1 MNESIIMNFLQ
12 SQNIERNRQQEKQI
26 LYLDITE
33 LEASKEN
40 FYGIRD
46 LETLKASISLK
57 GLLQPILVTEGEEGR
72 YTVLGGGRRR
82 QAIAELVNE
91 GREDLRKVPCIVSDT
106 RLQGEDAE
114 DQEEDRETKELLNRL
129 DIISANSFREK
140 TDWEKL
146 EETVQIGSI
155 IKDLK
160 KLGKIKGNVREMQ
173 AELSGTTGT
182 QIARYNAILNNL
194 SEELTE
200 AFKNNDFGISVAY
213 ELSRLTEEYQKQAW
227 ELFLENKI
235 LTLPDTE
242 RLHRLQKEAEQ
253 IQGQV
258 EMHEWLQKEE
268 DCKETEDQ
276 EEPEEE
282 TKEIKPEVQQETL
295 PEEKTLKKPDEQKR
309 AYLKDLAKHLIMSMH
324 DWFLE
329 DFTNRVL
336 MVDESPKEIKK
347 KIGANNATWY
357 FSTEKGV
364 AHANMRIDCVQIW
377 DEKSNYVGNYGWFYL
392 ATAIQ
397 SMWNEVMLEND
408 AKTVE
413 EPERTLPEERQIPIK
428 HRCIT
433 GLNPS
438 GNCNCCGNDGTVEC
452 CGQCGDRNSCNA
464 ACGWLEP
471 VVTQQQQKETVQQ
484 ETKEESKHEP
494 VKEEQQT
501 EEYEKYE
508 QASEKTD
515 IEILKEELEK
525 AQKYLT
531 LLQEEF
537 TEKDIRVRR
546 QKIIVDALAGMLA
559 ETDNEIPEPVQP
571 PLPEMKNDKQ
581 RKEWINNY
589 RSWGIWYKDEHT
601 GATYYRYQFENG
613 ADLIVEEYET
623 ESEYMGI
630 LYTSSY
636 LHLIGGPEPARKSG
650 IPKWTRNKKY
660 NRYPNS
666 ETELVEFLK
675 ELQKRK

>member
-12 SQNIERNRQQEKQI
+12 SQNIERNRKQEKQI

-33 LEASKEN
+33 LKASKEN

-57 GLLQPILVTEGEEGR
+57 GLLQPILVTKGEEGK

-82 QAIAELVNE
+82 QAIEELVNE
-91 GREDLRKVPCIVSDT
+91 GREDLRKVPCIISDT
-106 RLQGEDAE
+106 KLQGEDTE
-114 DQEEDRETKELLNRL
+114 DQEEDREMKDLLNRL

-146 EETVQIGSI
+146 EETVQIGNI

-160 KLGKIKGNVREMQ
+160 RLGKIKGNVREMQ
-173 AELSGTTGT
+173 VELSGTTGT

-268 DCKETEDQ
+268 ACKETEDQ

-282 TKEIKPEVQQETL
+282 TKEIKPE
-295 PEEKTLKKPDEQKR
+295 
-309 AYLKDLAKHLIMSMH
+309 
-324 DWFLE
+324 
-329 DFTNRVL
+329 
-336 MVDESPKEIKK
+336 
-347 KIGANNATWY
+347 G
-357 FSTEKGV
+357 
-364 AHANMRIDCVQIW
+364 
-377 DEKSNYVGNYGWFYL
+377 
-392 ATAIQ
+392 
-397 SMWNEVMLEND
+397 
-408 AKTVE
+408 
-413 EPERTLPEERQIPIK
+413 
-428 HRCIT
+428 
-433 GLNPS
+433 
-438 GNCNCCGNDGTVEC
+438 
-452 CGQCGDRNSCNA
+452 
-464 ACGWLEP
+464 
-471 VVTQQQQKETVQQ
+471 QQ
-484 ETKEESKHEP
+484 ETKEESKYEP

-508 QASEKTD
+508 QASEETD
-515 IEILKEELEK
+515 IELLKEELEK
-525 AQKYLT
+525 AQRYLT
-531 LLQEEF
+531 MLLEAY

-546 QKIIVDALAGMLA
+546 QKLIVDALAGMLA
-559 ETDNEIPEPVQP
+559 EIDNEIPEPVQP
-571 PLPEMKNDKQ
+571 PLPEMKNNDQ
-581 RKEWINNY
+581 RKEWLNNY

-613 ADLIVEEYET
+613 ADLIVEEYES
-623 ESEYMGI
+623 ESEYTGI
-630 LYTSSY
+630 YISSY
-636 LHLIGGPEPARKSG
+636 LHLIGGPEPVRKSG
-650 IPKWTRNKKY
+650 ISKWTRNKKY

-675 ELQKRK
+675 ELQKGK

>member
-46 LETLKASISLK
+46 LEALKASISLK
-57 GLLQPILVTEGEEGR
+57 GLLQPILVTEGEWGR

-82 QAIAELVNE
+82 QAIEELVNE

-106 RLQGEDAE
+106 RLQGEDTE
-114 DQEEDRETKELLNRL
+114 DQEEDREMKELLNRL

-146 EETVQIGSI
+146 EETVQIGNI

-242 RLHRLQKEAEQ
+242 RLRGLQKEAEQ
-253 IQGQV
+253 IPGQV

-268 DCKETEDQ
+268 ACKEIEDQ

-282 TKEIKPEVQQETL
+282 AKEIKSEVQQEAL
-295 PEEKTLKKPDEQKR
+295 PEEKTLKKPDEQER
-309 AYLKDLAKHLIMSMH
+309 RYLKDLAKHLIMSMH

-329 DFTNRVL
+329 DFTNRV
-336 MVDESPKEIKK
+336 MKVDKSVKELKK
-347 KIGANNATWY
+347 KIGECSITWH
-357 FSTEKGV
+357 FSTKKGT
-364 AHANMRIDCVQIW
+364 AHANLFEDYVQLW
-377 DEKSNYVGNYGWFYL
+377 DEKYNYMGNYNHFYL
-392 ATAIQ
+392 AAAIQ
-397 SMWNEVMLEND
+397 SAWNEVAIENT

-413 EPERTLPEERQIPIK
+413 EPEQTLPEEQQIPIEP
-428 HRCIT
+428 RCIT

-438 GNCNCCGNDGTVEC
+438 GNCNCCGNDGMVEC

-471 VVTQQQQKETVQQ
+471 VATQQQQKETVQQ
-484 ETKEESKHEP
+484 ETKEESKYEP

-508 QASEKTD
+508 QASEETD
-515 IEILKEELEK
+515 IELLKEELEK
-525 AQKYLT
+525 AQRYLT
-531 LLQEEF
+531 MLLKAY

-546 QKIIVDALAGMLA
+546 QKLIVDALAGMLA
-559 ETDNEIPEPVQP
+559 EIDNEILEPVQT
-571 PLPEMKNDKQ
+571 PLPEMKNNDQ
-581 RKEWINNY
+581 RKEWLNNY

-613 ADLIVEEYET
+613 ADLIVEEYES
-623 ESEYMGI
+623 ESEYTGI
-630 LYTSSY
+630 YIRSY
-636 LHLIGGPEPARKSG
+636 LHLIGGSEPVRKSG

-675 ELQKRK
+675 ELQKGK

>member
-12 SQNIERNRQQEKQI
+12 SQNIERNRQEKQI
-26 LYLDITE
+26 LYLDITD

-57 GLLQPILVTEGEEGR
+57 GLLQPILVTKGEEGR

-82 QAIAELVNE
+82 QAIEELVNE

-106 RLQGEDAE
+106 KLQGKDTE
-114 DQEEDRETKELLNRL
+114 DQEEDREMKELLNRL

-146 EETVQIGSI
+146 EETVQIGNI

-253 IQGQV
+253 IPGQV
-258 EMHEWLQKEE
+258 EVHEWLQKEE

-282 TKEIKPEVQQETL
+282 TKEIKPEGQQETL
-295 PEEKTLKKPDEQKR
+295 PEEKALKKPDEKER
-309 AYLKDLAKHLIMSMH
+309 GYLKDLAKHLIMSMH

-329 DFTNRVL
+329 DFTNRVM
-336 MVDESPKEIKK
+336 MVDKSVKELKK
-347 KIGANNATWY
+347 KIGECSITWH
-357 FSTEKGV
+357 FSTKKGT
-364 AHANMRIDCVQIW
+364 AHANLFEDYVQLW
-377 DEKSNYVGNYGWFYL
+377 DEKYNYMGNYNHFYL
-392 ATAIQ
+392 AAAIQ
-397 SMWNEVMLEND
+397 SAWNEVAIENT

-413 EPERTLPEERQIPIK
+413 EPEQTLPEEQQIPIEP
-428 HRCIT
+428 RCIT

-471 VVTQQQQKETVQQ
+471 VATQQQQKETVQQ

-494 VKEEQQT
+494 VEEEQQT

-508 QASEKTD
+508 QVTGKTD
-515 IEILKEELEK
+515 IELLKEEFEK
-525 AQKYLT
+525 AQRYLT
-531 LLQEEF
+531 MLLEAY

-546 QKIIVDALAGMLA
+546 QKLIVDALAGMLA
-559 ETDNEIPEPVQP
+559 EIDNEIPEPVQP
-571 PLPEMKNDKQ
+571 PLPEMKNNDQ
-581 RKEWINNY
+581 RKEWLNNY

-613 ADLIVEEYET
+613 ADLIVEEYES
-623 ESEYMGI
+623 ESKYTGI
-630 LYTSSY
+630 YISSY
-636 LHLIGGPEPARKSG
+636 LHLIGGPEPVRKSG

-666 ETELVEFLK
+666 KTELVEFLK
-675 ELQKRK
+675 ELQKGK

>member
-57 GLLQPILVTEGEEGR
+57 GLLQPILVTKGEEGR

-82 QAIAELVNE
+82 QAIEELVNE

-106 RLQGEDAE
+106 RLQGEEAE
-114 DQEEDRETKELLNRL
+114 SQEEDWEMKELLNRL

-146 EETVQIGSI
+146 EETVQIGNI

-160 KLGKIKGNVREMQ
+160 RLGKIKGNVREMQ
-173 AELSGTTGT
+173 VELSGTTGT

-253 IQGQV
+253 IQGQM
-258 EMHEWLQKEE
+258 EIHEWLQKEE
-268 DCKETEDQ
+268 TCKEIEDQ
-276 EEPEEE
+276 EESQGEA
-282 TKEIKPEVQQETL
+282 KEIKPEVQQETL
-295 PEEKTLKKPDEQKR
+295 PEEKPLKKPDEQER
-309 AYLKDLAKHLIMSMH
+309 RYLKDLAKHLIMSMH

-329 DFTNRVL
+329 DYTNRVM
-336 MVDESPKEIKK
+336 MVNRSPKEIKE
-347 KIGANNATWY
+347 KIGLNHRTRY

-364 AHANMRIDCVQIW
+364 AHANLFEDYVQIW
-377 DEKSNYVGNYGWFYL
+377 DERSKCLGDYDWFYL
-392 ATAIQ
+392 AAAIQ
-397 SMWNEVMLEND
+397 SAWNEVALED
-408 AKTVE
+408 AAKTEE
-413 EPERTLPEERQIPIK
+413 EPEETIGEVQQIPK
-428 HRCIT
+428 E
-433 GLNPS
+433 
-438 GNCNCCGNDGTVEC
+438 DGY
-452 CGQCGDRNSCNA
+452 A
-464 ACGWLEP
+464 
-471 VVTQQQQKETVQQ
+471 TQMHQKETVQQ

-515 IEILKEELEK
+515 IELLKEELKK
-525 AQKYLT
+525 AQRYLT
-531 LLQEEF
+531 MLLEEY
-537 TEKDIRVRR
+537 TEKDMRVRR
-546 QKIIVDALAGMLA
+546 QKLIVDALAGMFA
-559 ETDNEIPEPVQP
+559 EIDNEIPELVQP
-571 PLPEMKNDKQ
+571 PLPEMKNNDQ
-581 RKEWINNY
+581 RKEWLNNY

-613 ADLIVEEYET
+613 ADLIVEEYES
-623 ESEYMGI
+623 ESEYTGI
-630 LYTSSY
+630 YISSY
-636 LHLIGGPEPARKSG
+636 LHLIGGPEPVRKSG

-675 ELQKRK
+675 ELQKGK

>member
-1 MNESIIMNFLQ
+1 MNESIIMSFLQ

-33 LEASKEN
+33 LKASKEN

-46 LETLKASISLK
+46 LETLKASIALK
-57 GLLQPILVTEGEEGR
+57 GLLQPLLVTEGEEGR

-82 QAIAELVNE
+82 QAIEELVNE

-106 RLQGEDAE
+106 RLQGEEAE
-114 DQEEDRETKELLNRL
+114 DQEEDREMKELLSRL

-146 EETVQIGSI
+146 EETVQIGNI

-160 KLGKIKGNVREMQ
+160 RLGKIKGNVREMQ
-173 AELSGTTGT
+173 AKLSGTTGT

-194 SEELTE
+194 SEKLTE

-268 DCKETEDQ
+268 KCKETEDQ
-276 EEPEEE
+276 EEQEKELE
-282 TKEIKPEVQQETL
+282 EIKPEMQQEAL
-295 PEEKTLKKPDEQKR
+295 PEEKTLKKPDEQER
-309 AYLKDLAKHLIMSMH
+309 GYLEDLAKHLIMSMH

-336 MVDESPKEIKK
+336 LVDESPKEIKR
-347 KIGANNATWY
+347 KIGANNAAWY

-364 AHANMRIDCVQIW
+364 AHANLFEDYVQLW
-377 DEKSNYVGNYGWFYL
+377 DERSNYIGDYDWFYL
-392 ATAIQ
+392 AEAIQ
-397 SMWNEVMLEND
+397 SMWNEVVLEN
-408 AKTVE
+408 AEKTATEPEEKTVE
-413 EPERTLPEERQIPIK
+413 EQQIP
-428 HRCIT
+428 
-433 GLNPS
+433 
-438 GNCNCCGNDGTVEC
+438 
-452 CGQCGDRNSCNA
+452 
-464 ACGWLEP
+464 LENGCD
-471 VVTQQQQKETVQQ
+471 TRQQQKETMQQ

-494 VKEEQQT
+494 VGEEQQT
-501 EEYEKYE
+501 EKHEKYE
-508 QASEKTD
+508 QTSDKTD
-515 IEILKEELEK
+515 IQLLKEELEK
-525 AQKYLT
+525 AKKYLR
-531 LLQEEF
+531 LLREEF

-546 QKIIVDALAGMLA
+546 EKLIVGALAGMLA
-559 ETDNEIPEPVQP
+559 EIDDEITEPVQP
-571 PLPEMKNDKQ
+571 PLPEMKNNDQ
-581 RKEWINNY
+581 RKEWLNNY

-601 GATYYRYQFENG
+601 GATYYRYRFENE
-613 ADLIVEEYET
+613 AELIVEEYEC
-623 ESEYMGI
+623 ESEYVAK
-630 LYTSSY
+630 YTSSY
-636 LHLIGGPEPARKSG
+636 LHLIGGPKPVRKNG
-650 IPKWTRNKKY
+650 ISKWTRHKKY
-660 NRYPNS
+660 NKHPNS

-675 ELQKRK
+675 ELQKGK

>member
-33 LEASKEN
+33 LKASKEN

-46 LETLKASISLK
+46 LETLKASIALK
-57 GLLQPILVTEGEEGR
+57 GLLQPLLVTEGEEGR

-106 RLQGEDAE
+106 RLQGEETE
-114 DQEEDRETKELLNRL
+114 DQEEDREMKDLLSRL

-160 KLGKIKGNVREMQ
+160 RLGKIKGNVREMQ

-268 DCKETEDQ
+268 KCEEIEDQ
-276 EEPEEE
+276 EETEEE
-282 TKEIKPEVQQETL
+282 TKEIKPEVQQEVL
-295 PEEKTLKKPDEQKR
+295 PEEKQLKKPDEQER
-309 AYLKDLAKHLIMSMH
+309 GYLKDLAKHLITSMH

-336 MVDESPKEIKK
+336 MVDEGPKEIKK
-347 KIGANNATWY
+347 KIGANNAAWY
-357 FSTEKGV
+357 FYTERGV

-377 DEKSNYVGNYGWFYL
+377 DERSNYIGNYDWFYL
-392 ATAIQ
+392 AAAIQ
-397 SMWNEVMLEND
+397 YAWNEVALENA
-408 AKTVE
+408 AKTATEPEGKAVE
-413 EPERTLPEERQIPIK
+413 EQQIPSENG
-428 HRCIT
+428 C
-433 GLNPS
+433 
-438 GNCNCCGNDGTVEC
+438 D
-452 CGQCGDRNSCNA
+452 
-464 ACGWLEP
+464 
-471 VVTQQQQKETVQQ
+471 TQQQQKETVQQ

-494 VKEEQQT
+494 VEEEQQT

-508 QASEKTD
+508 QVTEKTD
-515 IEILKEELEK
+515 IELLKEELEK
-525 AQKYLT
+525 AQRYLT
-531 LLQEEF
+531 MLLEAY

-546 QKIIVDALAGMLA
+546 QKLIVGALAGMLA
-559 ETDNEIPEPVQP
+559 EIDNEIVEPVQP
-571 PLPEMKNDKQ
+571 PLPKMKNNEQ
-581 RKEWINNY
+581 REKWLNSY

-601 GATYYRYQFENG
+601 GTTYYRYKFENG
-613 ADLIVEEYET
+613 ADLIVEEYE
-623 ESEYMGI
+623 SEYAGMHI
-630 LYTSSY
+630 ASY
-636 LHLIGGPEPARKSG
+636 LHLIGGPEPARKGG
-650 IPKWTRNKKY
+650 IPKWTRHKKY

-666 ETELVEFLK
+666 RMELVEFLK
-675 ELQKRK
+675 ELQKGK

>member
-12 SQNIERNRQQEKQI
+12 SQNIERDRQQEKQI

-57 GLLQPILVTEGEEGR
+57 GLLQPILVTEGEEGK

-91 GREDLRKVPCIVSDT
+91 GREDLRKVPCIISDT
-106 RLQGEDAE
+106 RLQGEDTE
-114 DQEEDRETKELLNRL
+114 DQEEDREMKELLNRL

-146 EETVQIGSI
+146 EEAVQIGNI

-213 ELSRLTEEYQKQAW
+213 ELSKLTEEYQKQAW

-253 IQGQV
+253 IPGQV
-258 EMHEWLQKEE
+258 EMHERLQKEE
-268 DCKETEDQ
+268 ACKETEDQ

-282 TKEIKPEVQQETL
+282 TKEIKPEGQQEAF
-295 PEEKTLKKPDEQKR
+295 PEEKTLKKPDNQER
-309 AYLKDLAKHLIMSMH
+309 GYLKDLAKHLIMSMH

-329 DFTNRVL
+329 DFTNRVT
-336 MVDESPKEIKK
+336 MVNKSVKELKQ
-347 KIGANNATWY
+347 KIGECSITWH
-357 FSTEKGV
+357 FSTGKGT
-364 AHANMRIDCVQIW
+364 AHANLFENYIQLW
-377 DEKSNYVGNYGWFYL
+377 DEKYNYMGNYDHFYL
-392 ATAIQ
+392 AAAIQ
-397 SMWNEVMLEND
+397 STWNEVTLENI

-413 EPERTLPEERQIPIK
+413 EPEETMPESQQIPK
-428 HRCIT
+428 
-433 GLNPS
+433 G
-438 GNCNCCGNDGTVEC
+438 DGY
-452 CGQCGDRNSCNA
+452 A
-464 ACGWLEP
+464 
-471 VVTQQQQKETVQQ
+471 TQMHQKETVQQ
-484 ETKEESKHEP
+484 ETKEESKYEP
-494 VKEEQQT
+494 VEEEQQT
-501 EEYEKYE
+501 EGYEKYE
-508 QASEKTD
+508 QASEETD
-515 IEILKEELEK
+515 IELLKEELEK
-525 AQKYLT
+525 AQRYLT
-531 LLQEEF
+531 MLLEAN

-546 QKIIVDALAGMLA
+546 QKLIVDALAGMLV
-559 ETDNEIPEPVQP
+559 EIDNEIPEPVQP
-571 PLPEMKNDKQ
+571 PLPEMKNNDQ
-581 RKEWINNY
+581 RKEWLNNY

-613 ADLIVEEYET
+613 ADLIVEEYES
-623 ESEYMGI
+623 ESKYTGI
-630 LYTSSY
+630 YISSY
-636 LHLIGGPEPARKSG
+636 LHLIGGPEPVRKSG

-675 ELQKRK
+675 ELQKGK

>member
-12 SQNIERNRQQEKQI
+12 SQNIEQNRKQEKQI

-33 LEASKEN
+33 LEASKKN

-57 GLLQPILVTEGEEGR
+57 GLLQPILVTKGEEGK

-82 QAIAELVNE
+82 QAIEELVNE
-91 GREDLRKVPCIVSDT
+91 GREDLRKVPCIISDT
-106 RLQGEDAE
+106 KLQGEDTE
-114 DQEEDRETKELLNRL
+114 DQEEDREMKELLNRL

-146 EETVQIGSI
+146 EETVQIGNI

-160 KLGKIKGNVREMQ
+160 RLGKIKGNVREMQ
-173 AELSGTTGT
+173 VELSGTTGT

-253 IQGQV
+253 IQGQI

-276 EEPEEE
+276 EEPEKE
-282 TKEIKPEVQQETL
+282 TKEIKPEGQQETL
-295 PEEKTLKKPDEQKR
+295 PEEKTLKKPDEKER
-309 AYLKDLAKHLIMSMH
+309 GYLKDLAKHLIMSMH

-329 DFTNRVL
+329 DYTNRVL
-336 MVDESPKEIKK
+336 MVSKSPKEIKE
-347 KIGANNATWY
+347 KIGLNHRTRY

-364 AHANMRIDCVQIW
+364 AHANLFEDYVQVW
-377 DEKSNYVGNYGWFYL
+377 DERSKYMGDYDWFYL
-392 ATAIQ
+392 AAAIQ
-397 SMWNEVMLEND
+397 STWNEVAIPSVSKLEV
-408 AKTVE
+408 KQEVQ
-413 EPERTLPEERQIPIK
+413 QIP
-428 HRCIT
+428 
-433 GLNPS
+433 S
-438 GNCNCCGNDGTVEC
+438 EDGC
-452 CGQCGDRNSCNA
+452 
-464 ACGWLEP
+464 
-471 VVTQQQQKETVQQ
+471 VTQQQQKETVQR

-494 VKEEQQT
+494 VEEEQQT

-508 QASEKTD
+508 QTTEKTD
-515 IEILKEELEK
+515 IELLKEELEK
-525 AQKYLT
+525 TQRYLT
-531 LLQEEF
+531 MFREEY

-546 QKIIVDALAGMLA
+546 QKLIVGALAGMLA
-559 ETDNEIPEPVQP
+559 EIDNEIPEPVQP
-571 PLPEMKNDKQ
+571 PLPEMKNNDQ
-581 RKEWINNY
+581 RKEWLNNY

-601 GATYYRYQFENG
+601 GATYYRYRFENG
-613 ADLIVEEYET
+613 ADLIVEEYE
-623 ESEYMGI
+623 SENEYTGI
-630 LYTSSY
+630 YISSY
-636 LHLIGGPEPARKSG
+636 LHLIGGPEPVRKSG

-675 ELQKRK
+675 ELQKGK

>member
-46 LETLKASISLK
+46 LEALKASISLK
-57 GLLQPILVTEGEEGR
+57 GLLQPILVTKGEEGR

-82 QAIAELVNE
+82 QAIEELVNE
-91 GREDLRKVPCIVSDT
+91 GREDLRKVPCIISDA
-106 RLQGEDAE
+106 RLQGEDTE
-114 DQEEDRETKELLNRL
+114 DQEEDREMKELLNRL

-146 EETVQIGSI
+146 EETVQIGNI

-276 EEPEEE
+276 EELEEE

-295 PEEKTLKKPDEQKR
+295 PKEKLLKKPDKQER
-309 AYLKDLAKHLIMSMH
+309 GYLKDLAKHLIMSMH
-324 DWFLE
+324 DWFLK
-329 DFTNRVL
+329 DYTNRVL
-336 MVDESPKEIKK
+336 MVSKSPKEIKE
-347 KIGANNATWY
+347 KIGQNHRTWY

-364 AHANMRIDCVQIW
+364 AHANLFEDYVQVW
-377 DEKSNYVGNYGWFYL
+377 DERSKCMGDYDWFYL
-392 ATAIQ
+392 AAAIQ
-397 SMWNEVMLEND
+397 STWNEVALENA

-413 EPERTLPEERQIPIK
+413 EPEQTLPESQQIPIES
-428 HRCIT
+428 RCIT
-433 GLNPS
+433 GQNPS
-438 GNCNCCGNDGTVEC
+438 GNCNCCGNDGMVEC
-452 CGQCGDRNSCNA
+452 CVQCGDRNSCNA

-471 VVTQQQQKETVQQ
+471 VATQQQQKETVQQ

-494 VKEEQQT
+494 VEEEQQT

-515 IEILKEELEK
+515 IELLKEELEK
-525 AQKYLT
+525 AQRYLT
-531 LLQEEF
+531 MLLEAY

-546 QKIIVDALAGMLA
+546 QKLIVGALAGMLA
-559 ETDNEIPEPVQP
+559 EIDNEIPEPVQP
-571 PLPEMKNDKQ
+571 PLPEMKNNDK
-581 RKEWINNY
+581 RKEWLNNY

-613 ADLIVEEYET
+613 ADLIVEEYES
-623 ESEYMGI
+623 ESEYTGI
-630 LYTSSY
+630 YISSY
-636 LHLIGGPEPARKSG
+636 LHLIGGPEPVRKSG

-660 NRYPNS
+660 NRYPNN

>member
-12 SQNIERNRQQEKQI
+12 SQNIERSRQQEKQI
-26 LYLDITE
+26 LYLDIAE

-46 LETLKASISLK
+46 LEALKASISLK

-82 QAIAELVNE
+82 QAIEELVNE

-106 RLQGEDAE
+106 RLQGEDTE
-114 DQEEDRETKELLNRL
+114 DQEEDREMKDLLNRL

-146 EETVQIGSI
+146 EETVQIGNI

-182 QIARYNAILNNL
+182 QIARYNAILKNL

-213 ELSRLTEEYQKQAW
+213 ELSRLTKEYQKQAW

-253 IQGQV
+253 IQGQI
-258 EMHEWLQKEE
+258 EIHEWLQREE
-268 DCKETEDQ
+268 TCKETEDQ
-276 EEPEEE
+276 EESQGE
-282 TKEIKPEVQQETL
+282 TKEIKPEVQQEAL
-295 PEEKTLKKPDEQKR
+295 PEEKTLKKPDEQER
-309 AYLKDLAKHLIMSMH
+309 GYLKDLAKHLIMSMH

-329 DFTNRVL
+329 DFTNRVM
-336 MVDESPKEIKK
+336 MVNKSPREIKE
-347 KIGANNATWY
+347 KIGLNHRTRY

-364 AHANMRIDCVQIW
+364 AHANLFEDYVQIW
-377 DEKSNYVGNYGWFYL
+377 DERDKCLGDYDWFYL
-392 ATAIQ
+392 AAAIQ
-397 SMWNEVMLEND
+397 STWNEVAIENT
-408 AKTVE
+408 AKTEE
-413 EPERTLPEERQIPIK
+413 EPEETMTESQQIPIEP
-428 HRCIT
+428 RCIT

-438 GNCNCCGNDGTVEC
+438 GNCNCCGNDGMVEC
-452 CGQCGDRNSCNA
+452 CGQCGDRNSCNT

-471 VVTQQQQKETVQQ
+471 VATQQQQKETVQQ
-484 ETKEESKHEP
+484 ETKEERKHES
-494 VKEEQQT
+494 VEEEQQT

-508 QASEKTD
+508 QVTEKTD
-515 IEILKEELEK
+515 IELLKEELEK
-525 AQKYLT
+525 AQRYLT
-531 LLQEEF
+531 MLLEAY

-546 QKIIVDALAGMLA
+546 RKLIVGALAGMLA
-559 ETDNEIPEPVQP
+559 EIDNEIPEPVQP
-571 PLPEMKNDKQ
+571 PLPEMKNNDQ
-581 RKEWINNY
+581 RKEWLNNY

-613 ADLIVEEYET
+613 ADLIVEEYES
-623 ESEYMGI
+623 ESEYTGI
-630 LYTSSY
+630 YISSY
-636 LHLIGGPEPARKSG
+636 LHLIGGPEPVRKSG

-675 ELQKRK
+675 ELQKGK

>member
-12 SQNIERNRQQEKQI
+12 SQNIERDRQQEKQI

-46 LETLKASISLK
+46 LEALKAFISLK
-57 GLLQPILVTEGEEGR
+57 GLLQPILVTKGEEGR

-82 QAIAELVNE
+82 QAIEELVNE

-106 RLQGEDAE
+106 RLQGEEAE
-114 DQEEDRETKELLNRL
+114 NQEEDWEMKELLNRL
-129 DIISANSFREK
+129 NIISANSFREK

-146 EETVQIGSI
+146 EETVQIGNI

-160 KLGKIKGNVREMQ
+160 RLGKIKGNVREMQ
-173 AELSGTTGT
+173 VELSGTTGT

-194 SEELTE
+194 SEELIE

-242 RLHRLQKEAEQ
+242 RLHRLQKETEQ

-268 DCKETEDQ
+268 ACKETEDQ

-282 TKEIKPEVQQETL
+282 TKEIKPEAQQEAL
-295 PEEKTLKKPDEQKR
+295 PEEKTLKKPDEQER
-309 AYLKDLAKHLIMSMH
+309 GYLKDLAKHLIMSMH

-329 DFTNRVL
+329 DFTNRVM
-336 MVDESPKEIKK
+336 MVDKSVKELKQ
-347 KIGANNATWY
+347 KIGECSITWH
-357 FSTEKGV
+357 FSTKKGT
-364 AHANMRIDCVQIW
+364 AHANLFEDYVQLW
-377 DEKSNYVGNYGWFYL
+377 DEKYNYMGNYDHFYL
-392 ATAIQ
+392 AAAIQ
-397 SMWNEVMLEND
+397 STWNEVALENI

-413 EPERTLPEERQIPIK
+413 ESEQTLTEEQQIPIEP
-428 HRCIT
+428 RCIT

-438 GNCNCCGNDGTVEC
+438 GNCNCCGNNGTVEC
-452 CGQCGDRNSCNA
+452 CGQCGNRNSCNT

-471 VVTQQQQKETVQQ
+471 VATQQQQKETVQQ
-484 ETKEESKHEP
+484 EAKEESKHEP
-494 VKEEQQT
+494 VKKEQQT

-508 QASEKTD
+508 QASEETD
-515 IEILKEELEK
+515 IELLKEELKK
-525 AQKYLT
+525 AQRYLT
-531 LLQEEF
+531 MLLEEYI
-537 TEKDIRVRR
+537 EKDIRVRR
-546 QKIIVDALAGMLA
+546 QKLIVDALAGMLA
-559 ETDNEIPEPVQP
+559 EIDNEIPEPVQP
-571 PLPEMKNDKQ
+571 PLPEMKNNDQ
-581 RKEWINNY
+581 RKEWLNNY

-601 GATYYRYQFENG
+601 GATYYRYRFDNG
-613 ADLIVEEYET
+613 ADLIVEEYES
-623 ESEYMGI
+623 ESEYTGI
-630 LYTSSY
+630 YIRSY
-636 LHLIGGPEPARKSG
+636 LHLIGGPEPVRKSG

-660 NRYPNS
+660 NRYQNS

-675 ELQKRK
+675 ELQKGK

>member
-1 MNESIIMNFLQ
+1 MNESIIMSFLQ

-26 LYLDITE
+26 LYLDITK
-33 LEASKEN
+33 LKASKEN

-46 LETLKASISLK
+46 LETLKASIALK
-57 GLLQPILVTEGEEGR
+57 GLLQPLLVTEGEEGR

-82 QAIAELVNE
+82 QAIEELVNE

-106 RLQGEDAE
+106 RLQGEEAE
-114 DQEEDRETKELLNRL
+114 DREEDREMKELLSRL

-160 KLGKIKGNVREMQ
+160 RLGKIKGNVREMQ
-173 AELSGTTGT
+173 AKLSGTTGT

-213 ELSRLTEEYQKQAW
+213 ELSRLTEEYQEQAR

-268 DCKETEDQ
+268 KCKESEDQ
-276 EEPEEE
+276 EEQEKELE
-282 TKEIKPEVQQETL
+282 EIKPEMQQEDL
-295 PEEKTLKKPDEQKR
+295 PEEKTLKKPDEQER
-309 AYLKDLAKHLIMSMH
+309 GYLEDLAKHLIMSMH

-336 MVDESPKEIKK
+336 LVDESPKEIKK
-347 KIGANNATWY
+347 KIGEKHRTRY

-364 AHANMRIDCVQIW
+364 ALANLFEDYVQLW
-377 DEKSNYVGNYGWFYL
+377 DERSNYIGDYDWFYL
-392 ATAIQ
+392 AEAIQ
-397 SMWNEVMLEND
+397 SMWNEVALENA
-408 AKTVE
+408 AKTATEPEEKAVE
-413 EPERTLPEERQIPIK
+413 EQQIP
-428 HRCIT
+428 
-433 GLNPS
+433 
-438 GNCNCCGNDGTVEC
+438 
-452 CGQCGDRNSCNA
+452 
-464 ACGWLEP
+464 LENGCD
-471 VVTQQQQKETVQQ
+471 TRQQQKETMQQ
-484 ETKEESKHEP
+484 ETKEESKHES
-494 VKEEQQT
+494 VGEEQQT
-501 EEYEKYE
+501 EKHEKYE
-508 QASEKTD
+508 QESDKTD
-515 IEILKEELEK
+515 IQLLKEELEK
-525 AQKYLT
+525 AQKYLR
-531 LLQEEF
+531 LLREEF

-546 QKIIVDALAGMLA
+546 EKLIVGALAGMLA
-559 ETDNEIPEPVQP
+559 EIDNEITEPVQP
-571 PLPEMKNDKQ
+571 PLPEMKNNDQ
-581 RKEWINNY
+581 RKEWLNNY

-601 GATYYRYQFENG
+601 GATYYRYRFENE
-613 ADLIVEEYET
+613 AELIVEEYEC
-623 ESEYMGI
+623 ESEYVGK
-630 LYTSSY
+630 YTSSY
-636 LHLIGGPEPARKSG
+636 LHLIGGPKPVRKNG
-650 IPKWTRNKKY
+650 ISKWIRYKKY
-660 NRYPNS
+660 NKHPNS

-675 ELQKRK
+675 ELQKGK

>member
-1 MNESIIMNFLQ
+1 MNESIIMNFLK

-46 LETLKASISLK
+46 LEALKASISLK
-57 GLLQPILVTEGEEGR
+57 GLLQPILVTEGEEGK

-82 QAIAELVNE
+82 RVIAELVNE

-106 RLQGEDAE
+106 KIQGKDTE
-114 DQEEDRETKELLNRL
+114 DQEEDREMKELLNRL

-146 EETVQIGSI
+146 EETVQIGNI

-173 AELSGTTGT
+173 AELSGTTRT

-268 DCKETEDQ
+268 ACKETEDQ

-282 TKEIKPEVQQETL
+282 TKEIKPEGQQEAL
-295 PEEKTLKKPDEQKR
+295 PEEKTLKKPDEQER
-309 AYLKDLAKHLIMSMH
+309 GYLKDLAKHLIMSMH

-329 DFTNRVL
+329 DFTNRAM
-336 MVDESPKEIKK
+336 MVDKSVKELKQ
-347 KIGANNATWY
+347 KIGECSITWH
-357 FSTEKGV
+357 FSTKKGT
-364 AHANMRIDCVQIW
+364 AHANLFEDYVQLW
-377 DEKSNYVGNYGWFYL
+377 DEKYNYMGDYDHFYL
-392 ATAIQ
+392 AAAIQ
-397 SMWNEVMLEND
+397 STWNEVAISSVSKLEV
-408 AKTVE
+408 KQEVQ
-413 EPERTLPEERQIPIK
+413 QIP
-428 HRCIT
+428 
-433 GLNPS
+433 S
-438 GNCNCCGNDGTVEC
+438 EDGC
-452 CGQCGDRNSCNA
+452 
-464 ACGWLEP
+464 
-471 VVTQQQQKETVQQ
+471 VTQQQQKETVQQ
-484 ETKEESKHEP
+484 ETKEGSKHEP

-501 EEYEKYE
+501 EDVAPAQLEEAQEYDMFAIRCFLSEQEKDLAEYEACEGLPARMVLRK
-508 QASEKTD
+508 
-515 IEILKEELEK
+515 
-525 AQKYLT
+525 
-531 LLQEEF
+531 
-537 TEKDIRVRR
+537 R
-546 QKIIVDALAGMLA
+546 IIVDALKLLLA
-559 ETDNEIPEPVQP
+559 SREEAEEIPQP
-571 PLPEMKNDKQ
+571 ALPEMKNNDQ
-581 RKEWINNY
+581 RKEWLNNY

-601 GATYYRYQFENG
+601 GATYYRYRFENG
-613 ADLIVEEYET
+613 ADLIVEEYES
-623 ESEYMGI
+623 ESEYVGI
-630 LYTSSY
+630 YTSSY
-636 LHLIGGPEPARKSG
+636 LHLIGGPEPVRKSG

-675 ELQKRK
+675 ELQKGK